1 MNNISWRAIRAF
13 IQVADAGSFTAAAR
27 DSGFSKAN
35 LSQLVTELETTL
47 DIQLLYRTTRQL
59 RLTEIGEGY
68 YLRCKQAMQQL
79 DSAAEWASESKGGL
93 EGNIRINAVGGI
105 IGESLIARLVIKFQ
119 QANPGVRVHLD
130 FSSTRVDL
138 IQDQY
143 DLVIRM
149 GSLPDS
155 SLIVRKLHTIKTRYV
170 ASPKFLQEYGPIEK
184 PADLASV
191 PLISGSVDQWLL
203 TRGKNQQ
210 VVQVENST
218 KLISGRVMH
227 RAAIEGLGIT
237 RLADIY
243 VQADIASG
251 RLVEIL
257 PGWSESTE
265 LSMVCPPL
273 RHQLLRVRN
282 LMQWLKEGFADI
294 YLQALAVSP
303 IE

>member
-1 MNNISWRAIRAF
+1 MNNLSWRAIRAF
-13 IQVADAGSFTAAAR
+13 ILVADAGSFTAAAR
-27 DSGFSKAN
+27 ESGFSKAN
-35 LSQLVTELETTL
+35 LSQLVTELETAL

-68 YLRCKQAMQQL
+68 YLRCKQALQQL
-79 DSAAEWASESKGGL
+79 DSAAEWACESKGGQ
-93 EGNIRINAVGGI
+93 EGTIRINAVGGV
-105 IGESLIARLVIKFQ
+105 IGEDLIAPLVIRFQ

-155 SLIVRKLHTIKTRYV
+155 SLVVRKLHTIKTRYV
-170 ASPKFLQEYGPIEK
+170 ASPNFLKEYGPIEQ

-203 TRGKNQQ
+203 TRGQNQQ
-210 VVQVENST
+210 IVQVENSI
-218 KLISGRVMH
+218 KLISGRAMH
-227 RAAIEGLGIT
+227 RAALAGLGVT

-251 RLVEIL
+251 RLAEIL

-273 RHQLLRVRN
+273 RHQLSRVRN
-282 LMQWLKEGFADI
+282 LMQWLKEGFGSA
-294 YLQALAVSP
+294 YAQALAESP
-303 IE
+303 AA